1 MVNEVLM
8 AAFKKYENFILP
20 IAAVLVAIVLFAL
33 FVVPQGL
40 KVPDTNK
47 EIQTSQTSLDALTK
61 KKSILDSVD
70 PNKVQDDLNTA
81 LQALPPDA
89 DIPGVFSQILLALNA
104 NNLTLQNVGAS
115 QSSAAPASGLGDFI
129 LRLGTEGSAD
139 SFSKFIDQTKQIPRV
154 IRVQAFTVGSG
165 GANGVIG
172 QPVASHAPGSGGA
185 VALQIDITIQTY
197 YQSVPATQSI
207 STEQPV
213 SLPSETDEKTL
224 ENIRTEISN
233 LPGSN
238 ASSQTVPGGKA
249 DPFQ

>member
-47 EIQTSQTSLDALTK
+47 EIQTSQTSLD
-61 KKSILDSVD
+61 
-70 PNKVQDDLNTA
+70 
-81 LQALPPDA
+81 
-89 DIPGVFSQILLALNA
+89 
-104 NNLTLQNVGAS
+104 GAS